1 MAARKTVEVPIDPQ
15 QDAEFDRALE
25 LLRELVDWSAA
36 DRAFPVRGN
45 AVYSTS
51 VVLWMLVSQ
60 RMNPARSLEAAVK
73 RLIETQPDFL
83 PRNKRVFEKTLSNR
97 TGSYSRARTRL
108 QRDAAQWF
116 AQRVSQSLID
126 ATAPSWDGRR
136 VYLLDGTTITLAP
149 EPALRR
155 EFPPASNQHC
165 ANPNRVGVWPV
176 ALLVVAH
183 ELSSGAA
190 LLPAVGAKFGA
201 HAVSETALVREL
213 FTQMPTDGIAMADSG
228 FGIFAVAWDA
238 QQTGRDFVFRLT
250 DVRFHALRRRATLVT
265 HGQNSTTYSLTW
277 QPSVKERKTHPEL
290 PDDAA
295 IEVRL
300 HEIHIHDS
308 LTLYLVTSLPNSAEE
323 LSDLYRFRGDIEI
336 DIRNL
341 KVVLNTERLESRSVE
356 MFHKELLMSQVAY
369 NLVTQFRRQAA
380 ALINQPPR
388 RMSFQRTWTTFNI
401 FLWSSSA
408 TPTDAPRWRV
418 KYRDALKMATQDILP
433 NRPGRS
439 FERETYP
446 RRPKSNQFKKRR
458 PKTPAPEPDS

>member
-1 MAARKTVEVPIDPQ
+1 MAARKTVKVPIVPQ

-36 DRAFPVRGN
+36 DREFPVRGN

-60 RMNPARSLEAAVK
+60 RMNPERSLESAVK
-73 RLIETQPDFL
+73 RLIDTQPDFL
-83 PRNKRVFEKTLSNR
+83 PRNKRVIEKTLSEA

-108 QRDAAQWF
+108 QREAAQWF
-116 AQRVSQSLID
+116 ARRVSQSLIE
-126 ATAPSWDGRR
+126 ATAPSWNGRR
-136 VYLLDGTTITLAP
+136 VYVLDGTTITLAP

-155 EFPPASNQHC
+155 EFPPASNQHG
-165 ANPNRVGVWPV
+165 VGVWPV

-183 ELSSGAA
+183 ELASGAA
-190 LLPAVGAKFGA
+190 LLPTVGAKFGD

-213 FTQMPTDGIAMADSG
+213 FTQMPSDGIAMADSG
-228 FGIFAVAWDA
+228 FGIFTVAWDA

-265 HGQNSTTYSLTW
+265 QGQNSTTYSLTW
-277 QPSVKERKTHPEL
+277 QPSPKERKTHSEL
-290 PDDAA
+290 PADAA
-295 IEVRL
+295 IAVRL
-300 HEIHIHDS
+300 HEIRIHDS

-323 LSDLYRFRGDIEI
+323 LADLYHLRGHIEL
-336 DIRNL
+336 DIRNIKL
-341 KVVLNTERLESRSVE
+341 VLNTEHLESRSVE

-380 ALINQPPR
+380 ALIHQPPR
-388 RMSFQRTWTTFNI
+388 RMSFKRTWTTFNI

-418 KYRDALKMATQDILP
+418 KYRDALKMATQEILP

-458 PKTPAPEPDS
+458 PKSPAPEPDS

>member
-1 MAARKTVEVPIDPQ
+1 MAARIPVKVPIDPQ
-15 QDAEFDRALE
+15 QDAEFDRAFE

-36 DRAFPVRGN
+36 DREFPMRGN
-45 AVYSTS
+45 AVYTTS

-60 RMNPARSLEAAVK
+60 RMNPEASLESAVK
-73 RLIETQPDFL
+73 RLIDTQPDFL
-83 PRNKRVFEKTLSNR
+83 PRIKRVLEKTLWHR

-108 QRDAAQWF
+108 QREAAEWF
-116 AQRVSQSLID
+116 ARRVSESLIE

-136 VYLLDGTTITLAP
+136 VYLVDGTTITLAP
-149 EPALRR
+149 EPVLRR
-155 EFPPASNQHC
+155 EFPPATNQHG
-165 ANPNRVGVWPV
+165 VGVWPV

-183 ELSSGAA
+183 ELASGAA
-190 LLPAVGAKFGA
+190 LLPAVGAKFGE

-213 FTQMPTDGIAMADSG
+213 FPQMPADGIVLADSG

-238 QQTGRDFVFRLT
+238 QQTSRDFVFRLT
-250 DVRFHALRRRATLVT
+250 DVRFHALRRRATVVVR
-265 HGQNSTTYSLTW
+265 GQNSITYSLTW
-277 QPSVKERKTHPEL
+277 QPSAKDRQAHPEL
-290 PDDAA
+290 PPDAA

-300 HEIHIHDS
+300 HEIRIHDS
-308 LTLYLVTSLPNSAEE
+308 LTLPLVTSLPNSAEE
-323 LSDLYRFRGDIEI
+323 LSELYRLRHDIEI

-341 KVVLNTERLESRSVE
+341 KVVLNTEHLEARRVE

-380 ALINQPPR
+380 ALISQPPR
-388 RMSFQRTWTTFNI
+388 RMSFKRTWTTFNI

-408 TPTDAPRWRV
+408 TPTDATRWRA

-446 RRPKSNQFKKRR
+446 RRPKSNHFKKRT
-458 PKTPAPEPDS
+458 PKNPAHEPDS